1 MKKPSDLKRMSERS
15 LNRFILDSQNELVAL
30 HAQLSLAKR
39 EQRARRQGRS
49 KVRRAAR
56 GCGKGAD
63 TSGLVQREPSSTL
76 H

>member
-1 MKKPSDLKRMSERS
+1 MSEPMH
-15 LNRFILDSQNELVAL
+15 NWPASQWAIYYGKKADEAM
-30 HAQLSLAKR
+30 R
-39 EQRARRQGRS
+39 
-49 KVRRAAR
+49 R